1 MRKYQREMGKV
12 FEEGLEWN
20 FKEDLKKK
28 NTLYACMKF
37 SNKNLKNCE

>member
-20 FKEDLKKK
+20 FKEDLNKV
-28 NTLYACMKF
+28 LYMPAWNFQTKI
-37 SNKNLKNCE
+37 